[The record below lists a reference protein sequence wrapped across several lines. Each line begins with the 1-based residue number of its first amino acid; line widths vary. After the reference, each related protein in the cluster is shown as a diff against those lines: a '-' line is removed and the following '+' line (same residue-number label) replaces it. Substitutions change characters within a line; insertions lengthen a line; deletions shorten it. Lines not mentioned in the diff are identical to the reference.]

1 MRWEKFNLNYM
12 ISEFVS
18 EIHGRYPLKMRGWQN
33 IATTDSGNTQKL
45 RVSNY
50 SVHRFLVLVRGI
62 IFPLLNHWFVF
73 FNISPQLYSWIRNW

>member
-12 ISEFVS
+12 ISGAVS

-45 RVSNY
+45 RVTKT
-50 SVHRFLVLVRGI
+50 
-62 IFPLLNHWFVF
+62 NHK
-73 FNISPQLYSWIRNW
+73 NTATIATKL